1 MNFAS
6 EASKLLTNKYFLYF
20 IVFLAVTNVLG
31 YLASNKLNAV
41 IFFALVGFLASNFS
55 KNMSVIL
62 LVAIVATNL
71 LMANKSMREG
81 LDNMTDEQKA
91 TAQASMQ
98 AAAEDKKASM
108 QETDDTVGADKL
120 NMVDPQLGS
129 GLSKL
134 KAAKSSGDAKADLE
148 SNAQAKKATVMEE
161 GESDEVFEDMEHKPI
176 IDPNNRETRRTTE
189 PETFKAHTSTSNKK
203 KSGFN
208 NIKGGSSLSNAAP
221 VNGNTRI
228 DYATTL
234 EDAYTNLEGI
244 LGSDGIGKLTN
255 DTQKLMSQQQKL
267 FDTMNNMVPM
277 IETAKNMMDSL
288 DMKQL
293 GGMTDMIKGLK

>member
-20 IVFLAVTNVLG
+20 VVFLAASNVLG
-31 YLASNKLNAV
+31 YLVSNKVNAV
-41 IFFALVGFLASNFS
+41 IFFALVAFLVSNFS

-62 LVAIVATNL
+62 LVAIIATNL
-71 LMANKSMREG
+71 LMANKTMREG
-81 LDNMTDEQKA
+81 LENANLTDEQKA
-91 TAQASMQ
+91 TAQASAQ
-98 AAAEDKKASM
+98 AKAEDKKMSM
-108 QETDDTVGADKL
+108 QEASDGDTDKL
-120 NMVDPQLGS
+120 NMVDPELGS
-129 GLSKL
+129 GLSTL
-134 KAAKSSGDAKADLE
+134 KASNTSGEAKATLE
-148 SNAQAKKATVMEE
+148 TKAQAKKATVMEE
-161 GESDEVFEDMEHKPI
+161 GESEEVFEDMEHKPI
-176 IDPNNRETRRTTE
+176 IDPNNRDTKRTTE
-189 PETFKAHTSTSNKK
+189 PETFKAHTSTKK

-255 DTQKLMSQQQKL
+255 DTQRLMSQQQKL
-267 FDTMNNMVPM
+267 FDTMNNMMPL
-277 IETAKNMMDSL
+277 IQNAKGMMDSL

-293 GGMTDMIKGLK
+293 GGMADMIKGLK